1 MANHS
6 ERSDRYTAHLVLLS
20 LIGFTV
26 AAIASLALL
35 EQMWPTVSAFLVNP
49 QTLLKSSM
57 SVDSPAISVT
67 VALLSLLVTAV
78 SIWSIGSLLVAE
90 VAVRIARKREV
101 PIEVTTKAL
110 KLVSPLARPLVR
122 KRLASVALTTAILG
136 AGAPAF
142 AAPATEIPSD
152 LGWHSTTTVVNVPQG
167 AGDTQGQSN
176 TNPNHPQANSQ
187 AQTEGPQPHSESS
200 PTQTENSRSQGES
213 PQDQAESSRTKSE
226 RSGPQNETSP
236 TKGFSS
242 SGEEGSQA
250 KKSTSESTAGK
261 GVISEDLTLK
271 GSATEKSAS
280 PQTSAQSAVP
290 QSQPTVQQNQSTAP
304 QNVTQY
310 VVKEGDSL
318 WSIAAR
324 HLGVT
329 DPAVISQGWHEIYE
343 LNKDSIGESPNLIH
357 PGTVLN
363 LPQD

>member
-6 ERSDRYTAHLVLLS
+6 ERSDRYTAHMVLLS
-20 LIGFTV
+20 LIGFAV
-26 AAIASLALL
+26 ATIASLALL
-35 EQMWPTVSAFLVNP
+35 EQMWPTVSAFLANP
-49 QTLLKSSM
+49 QSLLKSSM

-67 VALLSLLVTAV
+67 VAVFSLLVTAV
-78 SIWSIGSLLVAE
+78 SIWSVCSLLVTE

-101 PIEVTTKAL
+101 PIEVTAKSL
-110 KLVSPLARPLVR
+110 MFVSPLARPLVR

-142 AAPATEIPSD
+142 AAPATEIPTD

-167 AGDTQGQSN
+167 AGDTRGQSN
-176 TNPNHPQANSQ
+176 TNPNQPQASSQ
-187 AQTEGPQPHSESS
+187 AQAGGSHNHSESS
-200 PTQTENSRSQGES
+200 PTQS
-213 PQDQAESSRTKSE
+213 ESSR
-226 RSGPQNETSP
+226 PQNETSP
-236 TKGFSS
+236 AKGSSS

-250 KKSTSESTAGK
+250 KKSTSESTTGK
-261 GVISEDLTLK
+261 GAISEDLTLK
-271 GSATEKSAS
+271 GSATGKSAS

-290 QSQPTVQQNQSTAP
+290 QSRSSVQQNQSTAP

-310 VVKEGDSL
+310 IVKEGDSL

-324 HLGVT
+324 HLAVT

>member
-1 MANHS
+1 M
-6 ERSDRYTAHLVLLS
+6 
-20 LIGFTV
+20 
-26 AAIASLALL
+26 
-35 EQMWPTVSAFLVNP
+35 SADYRLCN
-49 QTLLKSSM
+49 
-57 SVDSPAISVT
+57 

-213 PQDQAESSRTKSE
+213 PQEQAESSRTKSE

-236 TKGFSS
+236 TKGSS
-242 SGEEGSQA
+242 STGEEGSQA
-250 KKSTSESTAGK
+250 KIDLRINNGQ
-261 GVISEDLTLK
+261 VLSEDLTLK
-271 GSATEKSAS
+271 GRNRENALRPPLNLLCLK
-280 PQTSAQSAVP
+280 V
-290 QSQPTVQQNQSTAP
+290 N
-304 QNVTQY
+304 
-310 VVKEGDSL
+310 
-318 WSIAAR
+318 
-324 HLGVT
+324 
-329 DPAVISQGWHEIYE
+329 PA
-343 LNKDSIGESPNLIH
+343 LNKINPPRPRMSRSTSSRKAIRCGPLRPATWALQILRLSARAGTKSTNSTRTQSESPLTSST
-357 PGTVLN
+357 PARS
-363 LPQD
+363 

>member
-226 RSGPQNETSP
+226 RSASKRDFADQR
-236 TKGFSS
+236 FSS

-250 KKSTSESTAGK
+250 KNRPPNQQRQGC
-261 GVISEDLTLK
+261 ISKT
-271 GSATEKSAS
+271 
-280 PQTSAQSAVP
+280 
-290 QSQPTVQQNQSTAP
+290 
-304 QNVTQY
+304 
-310 VVKEGDSL
+310 
-318 WSIAAR
+318 
-324 HLGVT
+324 
-329 DPAVISQGWHEIYE
+329 
-343 LNKDSIGESPNLIH
+343 
-357 PGTVLN
+357 
-363 LPQD
+363 